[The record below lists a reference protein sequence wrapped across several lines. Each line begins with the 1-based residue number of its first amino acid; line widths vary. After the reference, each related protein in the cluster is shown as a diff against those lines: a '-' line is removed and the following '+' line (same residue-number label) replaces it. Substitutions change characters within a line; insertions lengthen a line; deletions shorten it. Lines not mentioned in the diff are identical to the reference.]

1 MGQLHL
7 KKFHTSHHLT
17 LNVWVSSKK
26 STVKK
31 SLLKDLTN
39 WRKKCVLKKTN
50 TDYKNVIF
58 NYMMNNCTKF
68 APLRKNLSPP
78 IPKNRLL
85 LVVHNTVTKFILRSI
100 WILESQLGTC
110 HVLKFKLYCSRC
122 RYCTLYSTKV
132 SWAASPEIVLL
143 NVASYPDKL
152 MTNKHKW
159 YNHKLIYSKF
169 EDSNP

>member
-1 MGQLHL
+1 MAYRAVAF
-7 KKFHTSHHLT
+7 KTSHHLT
-17 LNVWVSSKK
+17 LNVWVSFKK
-26 STVKK
+26 VLYNKTLQIEKK
-31 SLLKDLTN
+31 MCLDKI
-39 WRKKCVLKKTN
+39 N

-68 APLRKNLSPP
+68 APLRKNLPPP

-85 LVVHNTVTKFILRSI
+85 LVVHNTVTKFILSSI

-122 RYCTLYSTKV
+122 RYCTV
-132 SWAASPEIVLL
+132 QRWAASPEIVLL

-159 YNHKLIYSKF
+159 YNHKLI
-169 EDSNP
+169 